1 MGRRIDHM
9 FFQRRHRN
17 RQQIHEKVSSL
28 LIIKEIQIKTP
39 MRYHLVPVRIAIIKN
54 KKTQQ
59 QEMTNAGEEV
69 ERRDHCARLVGMQIF
84 AASMENSMQ
93 VHQKI
98 KNRATVRSS
107 NPTSGY
113 ISKENKNRILRY
125 LHSYV
130 HYSIIHNSLECSL
143 TKH

>member
-1 MGRRIDHM
+1 MGRGIDPM

-39 MRYHLVPVRIAIIKN
+39 VRYHLIPIRMAIIKN
-54 KKTQQ
+54 K
-59 QEMTNAGEEV
+59 TNNKKRWQMLV
-69 ERRDHCARLVGMQIF
+69 RRWREGNHCALLVGMQIF

-98 KNRATVRSS
+98 KTELPYDLAIPLLAIYPKKIKTEYWDICT
-107 NPTSGY
+107 PMFITALFT
-113 ISKENKNRILRY
+113 IA
-125 LHSYV
+125 
-130 HYSIIHNSLECSL
+130 
-143 TKH
+143 

>member
-17 RQQIHEKVSSL
+17 RQQINEKVSSL

-39 MRYHLVPVRIAIIKN
+39 MRYHLIPVRMAIIKN

-69 ERRDHCARLVGMQIF
+69 ERRDHCALLVGMQIF

-93 VHQKI
+93 VHKKI
-98 KNRATVRSS
+98 KNRATV
-107 NPTSGY
+107 
-113 ISKENKNRILRY
+113 
-125 LHSYV
+125 
-130 HYSIIHNSLECSL
+130 
-143 TKH
+143 